1 MQVEIKKAV
10 FVEPGHSAD
19 DEGVSLSATPAS
31 EDKAE
36 VAVTSSNEKV
46 KGDPIFATVVMKVI
60 EEKRAQSQLESK
72 QSQQGQP
79 RGRSNNPH
87 DSGEM
92 LCFLALKV
100 QSTLCKGAFTNYVDN
115 IFPIL
120 NTYPPP
126 VDICEGIP
134 LLESTY
140 R

>member
-60 EEKRAQSQLESK
+60 EDKRAQSQLESK

-100 QSTLCKGAFTNYVDN
+100 QSILYVSGRSQTTLT
-115 IFPIL
+115 IFWLFKQP
-120 NTYPPP
+120 TYLRLHFLP
-126 VDICEGIP
+126 
-134 LLESTY
+134 Y
-140 R
+140 KH

>member
-1 MQVEIKKAV
+1 MEIKKAV

-100 QSTLCKGAFTNYVDN
+100 QSILYVSGRSQTTLT
-115 IFPIL
+115 IFCPLL
-120 NTYPPP
+120 NTWSPP
-126 VDICEGIP
+126 VDFCEGIP
-134 LLESTY
+134 LLK
-140 R
+140 

>member
-1 MQVEIKKAV
+1 MIVKLLALQVEIKKAV

-60 EEKRAQSQLESK
+60 EDKRAQSQLESK

-126 VDICEGIP
+126 
-134 LLESTY
+134 S
-140 R
+140 

>member
-1 MQVEIKKAV
+1 MEIKKAV

-60 EEKRAQSQLESK
+60 EEQRTQSKLESK
-72 QSQQGQP
+72 PSQQGQP

-100 QSTLCKGAFTNYVDN
+100 QSTLCMGWGRSQTTLT
-115 IFPIL
+115 IFCPLL
-120 NTYPPP
+120 NTYPPTP
-126 VDICEGIP
+126 VDICEGI
-134 LLESTY
+134 LLLK
-140 R
+140 

>member
-1 MQVEIKKAV
+1 MIVKLLALQVEIKKAV

-92 LCFLALKV
+92 LCFFSFKSAV
-100 QSTLCKGAFTNYVDN
+100 YTLCKWAFTNYIDN
-115 IFPIL
+115 ILPIIEHL
-120 NTYPPP
+120 ITP
-126 VDICEGIP
+126 C
-134 LLESTY
+134 
-140 R
+140 

>member
-1 MQVEIKKAV
+1 MIVKLLALQVEIKKAV

-92 LCFLALKV
+92 LCFFSVKNAV
-100 QSTLCKGAFTNYVDN
+100 YSM
-115 IFPIL
+115 
-120 NTYPPP
+120 
-126 VDICEGIP
+126 
-134 LLESTY
+134 
-140 R
+140 

>member
-1 MQVEIKKAV
+1 MEIKKAV

-36 VAVTSSNEKV
+36 VAVTSTNEKV

-60 EEKRAQSQLESK
+60 EEKRAQSQ
-72 QSQQGQP
+72 QGQP

-92 LCFLALKV
+92 LCF
-100 QSTLCKGAFTNYVDN
+100 
-115 IFPIL
+115 
-120 NTYPPP
+120 
-126 VDICEGIP
+126 
-134 LLESTY
+134 
-140 R
+140 